1 MQTRRVRTMGV
12 EEEYLLVDAEGV
24 PTGVADAAVR
34 AHEAGGG
41 EAADEGEPGGGLEH
55 ELQEQQVE
63 TGTHP
68 CADLGELADE
78 VRAGRVRASRAAEQA
93 GARLVA
99 VGTSPMPG
107 PTTLSHGARYE
118 EMART
123 YALTVREQLTSGCHV
138 HVSVADDDE
147 AVAVVDRIG
156 PWLPVLLALSVNSP
170 YWRGEDTGYS
180 SIRSQLWNRWPTAG
194 PTAPFGSA
202 QAYRDTVADLV
213 ATGAALDPAM
223 IYFDARLSPRYPTV
237 ELRVT
242 DVCLRAD
249 DAVLVGALARALV
262 ETAARQAADGVPPTH
277 RRVEALRAAT
287 WRAGRSGLAGDLLL
301 PPTMTPVPADVAVA
315 QLLDHV
321 RAALTDSGDLPT
333 VQDLLERLWHRG
345 TGADEQ
351 RAWALGGG
359 LPAVVEHAAAATV
372 A

>member
-1 MQTRRVRTMGV
+1 MGV

-34 AHEAGGG
+34 AYERGGG
-41 EAADEGEPGGGLEH
+41 EPADEGEPGGGLEH
-55 ELQEQQVE
+55 ELQEQQLE

-68 CADLGELADE
+68 CVEVSELAAE
-78 VRAGRVRASRAAEQA
+78 VRAGRERAAGAARMA

-99 VGTSPMPG
+99 VATSPVPG

-118 EMART
+118 AMAQT

-147 AVAVVDRIG
+147 GVAVLDRIG
-156 PWLPVLLALSVNSP
+156 PWLPVLLALSTNSP
-170 YWRGEDTGYS
+170 YWRGEDTGYA

-202 QAYRDTVADLV
+202 DAYRQTVASLV

-237 ELRVT
+237 EIRVA

-249 DAVLVGALARALV
+249 DAVLVAALCRALV
-262 ETAARQAADGVPPTH
+262 ETAARAAADGVAPLH
-277 RRVEALRAAT
+277 HRVEPLRAAT
-287 WRAGRSGLAGDLLL
+287 WRAGRSGLAGDLLA
-301 PPTMTPVPADVAVA
+301 PPTLTPVPARDAVA
-315 QLLDHV
+315 LLLDHV
-321 RAALTDSGDLPT
+321 RPALTDSGDLPT
-333 VQDLLERLWHRG
+333 VQELLAGLWRRG

-351 RAWALGGG
+351 RAWARDGG
-359 LPAVVEHAAAATV
+359 LPAVVQHAAAATV

>member
-1 MQTRRVRTMGV
+1 MGV

-34 AHEAGGG
+34 AHERSGG
-41 EAADEGEPGGGLEH
+41 ETADEGPPGGGLEH
-55 ELQEQQVE
+55 ELQEQQLE

-68 CADLGELADE
+68 CVDLTELAAE
-78 VRAGRVRASRAAEQA
+78 VRAGRERAARAAQQA
-93 GARLVA
+93 GARLAAVA
-99 VGTSPMPG
+99 TPPVPG

-118 EMART
+118 AMAQA
-123 YALTVREQLTSGCHV
+123 YALTVREQMTSGCHV

-147 AVAVVDRIG
+147 GVAVLDRVA

-170 YWRGEDTGYS
+170 YWRGEDTGYA

-202 QAYRDTVADLV
+202 QAYHETVAGLV
-213 ATGAALDPAM
+213 ASGVALDPAM

-237 ELRVT
+237 EIRVA

-249 DAVLVGALARALV
+249 DAVLVAALSRALV
-262 ETAARQAADGVPPTH
+262 ETAARQAADGVAPVPT
-277 RRVEALRAAT
+277 RVEPLRGAT
-287 WRAGRSGLAGDLLL
+287 WRAGRSGLAGDLLV
-301 PPTMTPVPADVAVA
+301 PPAMSPVPARDAVA
-315 QLLDHV
+315 LLLDHV
-321 RAALTDSGDLPT
+321 RPALSEAGDLAM
-333 VQDLLERLWHRG
+333 VQDLLAGLWRRG

-351 RAWALGGG
+351 RAWALAGG
-359 LPAVVEHAAAATV
+359 LPGVVEQAVAATV

>member
-1 MQTRRVRTMGV
+1 MGV

-34 AHEAGGG
+34 AYERGGG
-41 EAADEGEPGGGLEH
+41 EPADEGEPGGGLEK
-55 ELQEQQVE
+55 ELQEQQIE

-68 CADLGELADE
+68 CVDLSELAAELRD
-78 VRAGRVRASRAAEQA
+78 GRRRAAGAAQQA
-93 GARLVA
+93 GGRLVA
-99 VGTSPMPG
+99 VATSPVPG

-118 EMART
+118 AMAQT

-147 AVAVVDRIG
+147 AVAVLDRIG

-170 YWRGEDTGYS
+170 YWRGEDTGYA

-202 QAYRDTVADLV
+202 QAYRDTVAGLV

-237 ELRVT
+237 EIRVA

-249 DAVLVGALARALV
+249 DAVLVAALARALV
-262 ETAARQAADGVPPTH
+262 ETASRQAADGFAPTH
-277 RRVEALRAAT
+277 TRVEPLRAAT
-287 WRAGRSGLAGDLLL
+287 WRAARTGLAGDLLV
-301 PPTMTPVPADVAVA
+301 PPSLTPVPARDAVA
-315 QLLDHV
+315 QLLDHL
-321 RAALTDSGDLPT
+321 RPALQDSGDLTT
-333 VQDLLERLWHRG
+333 VQELLAGLWERG

-351 RAWALGGG
+351 RAWALEGG
-359 LPAVVEHAAAATV
+359 LPGVVEHAVEATL